1 MTRPSH
7 PSIESSIAM
16 SIVLDIVTTERH
28 FLEILHLQKQNLH
41 TEMTDAEQAKQGFV
55 FVEHTIP
62 LLQKMAEYL
71 PQVIALNEA
80 GQVVGYNLAMH
91 GALRD
96 EIPSLIPMFDI
107 FAETYYQGRPLK
119 QYPFFVGGQVCV
131 DNACRGQGL
140 LRKLYEKTGQSVPPQ
155 YQLCVTEVAARNT
168 ISLKAHL
175 KMGFEII
182 NTYEDANEQ
191 WQVIVWNFGTDRP

>member
-1 MTRPSH
+1 
-7 PSIESSIAM
+7 
-16 SIVLDIVTTERH
+16 
-28 FLEILHLQKQNLH
+28 
-41 TEMTDAEQAKQGFV
+41 
-55 FVEHTIP
+55 
-62 LLQKMAEYL
+62 MAEYL

-96 EIPSLIPMFDI
+96 EIPSLVPMFDI

-131 DNACRGQGL
+131 DNAYRGQGL
-140 LRKLYEKTGQSVPPQ
+140 LRQLYIKTSQSVPSE

-168 ISLKAHL
+168 ISLNAHL
-175 KMGFEII
+175 KMGFEVI
-182 NTYEDANEQ
+182 NTYQDDKEL
-191 WQVIVWNFGTDRP
+191 WKVIAWNFGADKY